1 MPILLFDG
9 YCNLC
14 NTWVKYIVKRNPTKT
29 IRFASLQ
36 SKAGRALLDEHNI
49 DQNYIDSLVFI
60 EEDRFSVSSTAALKT
75 LSYLS
80 TWESQLKFLLVLP
93 VPFRNLIYRFVAKYR
108 YKWFGRRE
116 QCMVPTEELSQRFLE
131 S

>member
-9 YCNLC
+9 HCNLC
-14 NTWVKYIVKRNPTKT
+14 NAWVKFVMNRDPLGKV
-29 IRFASLQ
+29 RFASLQ
-36 SKAGRALLDEHNI
+36 SRVGKTLLDERQI
-49 DQNYIDSLVFI
+49 DQNYNDSLVLI
-60 EEDRFSVSSTAALKT
+60 EEEEVSVSSTAALRT

-93 VPFRNLIYRFVAKYR
+93 RPLRNLIYRFVAKYR

-131 S
+131 G